1 MSRIDDNKLR
11 NGAASYV
18 RQIEKHLAAE
28 GAKDVVPIVILA
40 RPVGDGDFVVM
51 AAGLHEGHA
60 IDGPTQ
66 RKIYRALHNEA
77 GVIIHAPAA
86 PKPGEMS

>member
-1 MSRIDDNKLR
+1 MSRLDDNKLR

-28 GAKDVVPIVILA
+28 GAQDVVAIVVLA
-40 RPVGDGDFVVM
+40 RPVGDGEFVVL
-51 AAGLHEGHA
+51 AAGLQEGHA
-60 IDGPTQ
+60 VDGPTQ

-77 GVIIHAPAA
+77 GVIHAPAA
-86 PKPGEMS
+86 PKPGEVM